1 MVSLTQPYHSQEDPL
16 LAKSTQVQ
24 SHSTTRRRA
33 IQKSEAEYGPFR
45 PLSGLCYRHPKELLQ
60 YLNEHELAI
69 LEELKSCDISKTDN
83 TVPRAIVYK
92 SIETDEEEAG
102 WNAEEN
108 DTMEET
114 EDEITAKPEDDD
126 RG

>member
-1 MVSLTQPYHSQEDPL
+1 MIQ
-16 LAKSTQVQ
+16 STRILRTRQVAFNYTSP
-24 SHSTTRRRA
+24 SHTTVLGR
-33 IQKSEAEYGPFR
+33 
-45 PLSGLCYRHPKELLQ
+45 ELLQ

-83 TVPRAIVYK
+83 TVPRVVVYK

-108 DTMEET
+108 DTMEEA
-114 EDEITAKPEDDD
+114 EDEINIKPEEDNSEGWR
-126 RG
+126 RGWRRDGSQESGSR